1 MDCPHSLLES
11 LLKLS
16 KVNRAGK
23 KKSGATAPFEVVY
36 QIYT

>member
-1 MDCPHSLLES
+1 MDCPHLLLES

-16 KVNRAGK
+16 KVNSAGK
-23 KKSGATAPFEVVY
+23 KCGATAPFEVVY